1 MKKKDFFVK
10 FSGYISVMFVAG
22 AFVLVGLLTISKTG
36 RTVREIII
44 ESALGFIVG
53 ILIDSIL
60 GMQGIN
66 NGKRNELFL
75 NTKSVHGEAVEAI
88 SPHIH
93 LLDGWCRSK
102 NEEALKL
109 QRTKILAA
117 MEMKYDDYF
126 DSEGQGKGYTLPDT
140 QSKQELKKARRKARA
155 YKKALMLRLTPLS
168 ASTLTSDSVHPDDP
182 FYFGDSEAGY
192 ERKALAS
199 DVFKKLLTALIF
211 GYYTVDQLVNFS
223 PAALLWRLLQ
233 VTIYIVTGVMKMLSA
248 QGFII
253 GDYRGQII
261 QKVNYLQMFKNHV
274 ERGEKNG

>member
-10 FSGYISVMFVAG
+10 FSGYISVLFVAG
-22 AFVLVGLLTISKTG
+22 AFLLVGLLTISKTG
-36 RTVREIII
+36 RTVREIVI

-75 NTKSVHGEAVEAI
+75 STKALHGEAVEAI

-93 LLDGWCRSK
+93 LLDGWCRLK
-102 NEEALKL
+102 NEEALRL

-126 DSEGQGKGYTLPDT
+126 DEEGQGRGYTLPDT
-140 QSKQELKKARRKARA
+140 QNKQELKKARRKARA

-168 ASTLTSDSVHPDDP
+168 ASALTSDSVRPDDP
-182 FYFGDSEAGY
+182 FYFGDSEVGY
-192 ERKALAS
+192 ERKVLAS
-199 DVFKKLLTALIF
+199 DVFKKLLTALVF
-211 GYYTVDQLVNFS
+211 GYSISL
-223 PAALLWRLLQ
+223 
-233 VTIYIVTGVMKMLSA
+233 
-248 QGFII
+248 
-253 GDYRGQII
+253 
-261 QKVNYLQMFKNHV
+261 
-274 ERGEKNG
+274 